1 MNKDI
6 ISNTRNQTPIVHCIT
21 NYVTVNDCANII
33 LASGGSPIMSEDI
46 NEVEEITS
54 ICNTLVIN
62 MGKLNKDNFL
72 SMKKA
77 GIMANKLS
85 HPVILDPVAAGA
97 SKWRDVCTKELLETV
112 KFSVIRGNISEI
124 KAVYNGTGNTKG
136 VDAAS
141 DDVITYENLDE
152 NIAFA
157 KKLSKKTGAV
167 IAISGALDIVC
178 DENIAYVITNGHIN
192 MTKITGSGCMLTTV
206 IGAFCGANKENIL
219 DATVVAVSAM
229 GLCGEMAND
238 KMLKENTGLSS
249 FRTYLIDFMSKM
261 DYNILEG
268 GAKIEIRK

>member
-6 ISNTRNQTPIVHCIT
+6 ISNTRNQTPLVHCIT